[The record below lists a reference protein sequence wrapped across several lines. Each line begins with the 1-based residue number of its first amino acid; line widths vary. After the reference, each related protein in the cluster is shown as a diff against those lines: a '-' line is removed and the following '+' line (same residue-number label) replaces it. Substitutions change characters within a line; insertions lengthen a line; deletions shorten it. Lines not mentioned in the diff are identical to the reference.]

1 MQLRYESI
9 EHVKRDVVKIEVERI
24 AKQLR
29 KVKWNYMDSLALT
42 VWFARLEYMLV
53 SNYPII
59 TKSSTNS
66 KIQSIG
72 WLTTWKQ

>member
-29 KVKWNYMDSLALT
+29 KVKWNYMDSLALP

-59 TKSSTNS
+59 TRSSTNS